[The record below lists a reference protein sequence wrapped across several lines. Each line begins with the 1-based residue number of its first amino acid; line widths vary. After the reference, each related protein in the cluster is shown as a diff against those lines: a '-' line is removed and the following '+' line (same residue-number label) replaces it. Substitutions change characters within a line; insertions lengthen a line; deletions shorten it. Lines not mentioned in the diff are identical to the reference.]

1 MTNQI
6 HNAEA
11 ASAITEE
18 VKLIPRWSIAAASL
32 AFVFMQ
38 YLYWVIL
45 PAYRQSLHMRPVA
58 APLGVRFYFA
68 LSWSTLA
75 ALYVLMVGYVSRDA
89 PRRSHEHTPVGRDLP
104 GFARA
109 ASDRCFTFCFASP
122 WLHAAPRVAPA
133 STPSSISALSAP
145 TRSPRLAAIATAA
158 CASLTSTASTAA
170 TAWLRITC
178 PPASVPSSPDLSRI
192 DRPFFRSLYS

>member
-18 VKLIPRWSIAAASL
+18 VKLIPRWSIAVASL

-45 PAYRQSLHMRPVA
+45 PAYRQSLHVSPIA
-58 APLGVRFYFA
+58 APVGVRFYFA

-89 PRRSHEHTPVGRDLP
+89 PRRAMSTRMWGIVCLALP
-104 GFARA
+104 GGIGAGR
-109 ASDRCFTFCFASP
+109 
-122 WLHAAPRVAPA
+122 
-133 STPSSISALSAP
+133 
-145 TRSPRLAAIATAA
+145 
-158 CASLTSTASTAA
+158 
-170 TAWLRITC
+170 
-178 PPASVPSSPDLSRI
+178 
-192 DRPFFRSLYS
+192 